1 MTIAVSRS
9 AGLPAAVYALSVG
22 SVGIGTTEF
31 VIMGLLLDVAHDF
44 HISITFAAWSITAYA
59 CGVVIGAPLLTPLL
73 SRYPKKPALLFLMIL
88 FSIGNLGCGIAGNM
102 TMLIIFRVITALA
115 HASFFGISSVYAAE
129 LAPVDKRASAVSAVF
144 LGATLA
150 NILGVPLGAWVG
162 QYLGWRY
169 TFFMVTLI
177 GILSALAVIALVPGR
192 QAQPAVQ
199 SRIRDELKVLRHPT
213 VLRSLLITALG
224 FSGVFAAF
232 TYIAPMLKTVTG
244 MSDHLIPPV
253 LVLFGVGMVAGNH
266 LGGRLTDGGVRR
278 ALLLT
283 LALLIVVLCLFPF
296 AIQTL
301 PGACAAVFLL
311 GAAMFS
317 TIPPLQMQALDSSET
332 GKSMVSSCNIAAFN
346 LGNAAGA
353 WFGGLLLTAG
363 VSLSHIPLAGACLTA
378 SGFVIASVTL
388 SPLKGS
394 QS

>member
-22 SVGIGTTEF
+22 SFGIGTTEF

-44 HISITFAAWSITAYA
+44 HISITLAAWSITAYA

-129 LAPVDKRASAVSAVF
+129 LAPLEKRASAVSAVF

-150 NILGVPLGAWVG
+150 NILGVPLRAWVG

-244 MSDHLIPPV
+244 MSEHLIPPV

-394 QS
+394 QA

>member
-22 SVGIGTTEF
+22 SFGIGTTEF

-44 HISITFAAWSITAYA
+44 HISITLAAWSITAYA

-73 SRYPKKPALLFLMIL
+73 SRYPKKPVLLFLMIL

-129 LAPVDKRASAVSAVF
+129 LAPMEKRASAVSAVF

-244 MSDHLIPPV
+244 MSEHLIPPV

-394 QS
+394 QA

>member
-22 SVGIGTTEF
+22 SFGIGTTEF

-44 HISITFAAWSITAYA
+44 HISITLAAWSITAYA

-199 SRIRDELKVLRHPT
+199 SRIRGELKVLRHPT

-244 MSDHLIPPV
+244 MSEHLIPPV

-394 QS
+394 QA

>member
-22 SVGIGTTEF
+22 SFGIGTTEF

-44 HISITFAAWSITAYA
+44 HISITLAAWSITAYA
-59 CGVVIGAPLLTPLL
+59 CGVVIGAPLLTPPL

-244 MSDHLIPPV
+244 MSEHLIPPV

-394 QS
+394 QA

>member
-22 SVGIGTTEF
+22 SFGIGTTES

-44 HISITFAAWSITAYA
+44 HISITLAAWSITAYA

-244 MSDHLIPPV
+244 MSEHLIPPV

-394 QS
+394 QA

>member
-1 MTIAVSRS
+1 MTIVVSRS

-22 SVGIGTTEF
+22 SFGIGTTEF

-44 HISITFAAWSITAYA
+44 HISITLAAWSITAYA

-244 MSDHLIPPV
+244 MSEHLIPPV

-394 QS
+394 QA

>member
-22 SVGIGTTEF
+22 SFGIGTTEF

-44 HISITFAAWSITAYA
+44 HISITLAAWSITAYA

-73 SRYPKKPALLFLMIL
+73 SRYRKKPALLFLMIL
-88 FSIGNLGCGIAGNM
+88 FSIGNLGCAIAGNM
-102 TMLIIFRVITALA
+102 TMLIIARVITAFA

-244 MSDHLIPPV
+244 MSEHLIPPV

-378 SGFVIASVTL
+378 SGFIIASVTL

-394 QS
+394 QA

>member
-22 SVGIGTTEF
+22 SFGIGTTEF

-44 HISITFAAWSITAYA
+44 HISITLAAWSITAYA

-177 GILSALAVIALVPGR
+177 GILSALAVIAQVPGR

-244 MSDHLIPPV
+244 MSEHLIPPV

-394 QS
+394 QA

>member
-22 SVGIGTTEF
+22 SFGIGTTEF

-44 HISITFAAWSITAYA
+44 HISITLAAWSITAYA

-213 VLRSLLITALG
+213 VLPSLLITALG

-244 MSDHLIPPV
+244 MSEHLIPPV

-378 SGFVIASVTL
+378 SGFIIASVTL

-394 QS
+394 QA

>member
-1 MTIAVSRS
+1 MTIAVSRT

-22 SVGIGTTEF
+22 SFGIGTTEF

-44 HISITFAAWSITAYA
+44 HISITLAAWSITAYA

-150 NILGVPLGAWVG
+150 NILGVPLGALVG

-244 MSDHLIPPV
+244 MSEHLIPPV

-394 QS
+394 QA

>member
-1 MTIAVSRS
+1 MTIAVSRT

-22 SVGIGTTEF
+22 SFGIGTTEF

-44 HISITFAAWSITAYA
+44 HISITLAAWSITAYA

-73 SRYPKKPALLFLMIL
+73 SSYPKKPALLFLMIL

-394 QS
+394 QA

>member
-22 SVGIGTTEF
+22 SFSIGTTEF

-44 HISITFAAWSITAYA
+44 HISITLAAWSITAYA

-394 QS
+394 QA

>member
-1 MTIAVSRS
+1 MTIAVSRP

-22 SVGIGTTEF
+22 SFGIGTTEF

-44 HISITFAAWSITAYA
+44 HISITLAAWSITAYA

-73 SRYPKKPALLFLMIL
+73 SRYRKKPALLFLMIL
-88 FSIGNLGCGIAGNM
+88 FSIGNLGCAIAGNM
-102 TMLIIFRVITALA
+102 TMLIIARVITAFA

-169 TFFMVTLI
+169 TFYMVTLI
-177 GILSALAVIALVPGR
+177 GVLSALAVIALVPGR
-192 QAQPAVQ
+192 QAQPSAQ
-199 SRIRDELKVLRHPT
+199 SRIRDELKVLRHPA

-244 MSDHLIPPV
+244 MSEHLIPPV
-253 LVLFGVGMVAGNH
+253 LMLFGVGMVAGNH

-283 LALLIVVLCLFPF
+283 LALLSVVLCLFPL

-317 TIPPLQMQALDSSET
+317 TIPPLQMQALDSSES

-394 QS
+394 QA

>member
-22 SVGIGTTEF
+22 SFGIGTTEF

-44 HISITFAAWSITAYA
+44 HISITLAAWSITAYA

-150 NILGVPLGAWVG
+150 NILGVPFGAWVG

-244 MSDHLIPPV
+244 MSEHLIPPV

-394 QS
+394 QA

>member
-22 SVGIGTTEF
+22 SFGIGTIEF

-44 HISITFAAWSITAYA
+44 HISITLAAWSITAYA

-129 LAPVDKRASAVSAVF
+129 LAPVEKRASAVSAVF

-244 MSDHLIPPV
+244 MSEHLIPPV

-394 QS
+394 QA

>member
-1 MTIAVSRS
+1 MTIAVSRP

-22 SVGIGTTEF
+22 SFGIGTTEF

-44 HISITFAAWSITAYA
+44 HISITLAAWSITAYA

-244 MSDHLIPPV
+244 MSEHLIPPV

-378 SGFVIASVTL
+378 SGFIIASVTL

-394 QS
+394 QA

>member
-1 MTIAVSRS
+1 MTIAVSRT

-22 SVGIGTTEF
+22 SFGIGTTEF

-44 HISITFAAWSITAYA
+44 HISITLAAWSITAYA

-301 PGACAAVFLL
+301 PGACAAAFLL

-394 QS
+394 QA

>member
-1 MTIAVSRS
+1 MTIAVSRT

-22 SVGIGTTEF
+22 SFGIGTTEF

-44 HISITFAAWSITAYA
+44 HISITLAAWSITAYA

-129 LAPVDKRASAVSAVF
+129 LAPVEKRASAVSAVF

-199 SRIRDELKVLRHPT
+199 SRIRDELKVLRHPA

-232 TYIAPMLKTVTG
+232 SYIAPMLKTVTG
-244 MSDHLIPPV
+244 MSEHLIPPV

-394 QS
+394 QA

>member
-1 MTIAVSRS
+1 MTIAVSRP

-22 SVGIGTTEF
+22 SFGIGTTEF

-44 HISITFAAWSITAYA
+44 HISITLAAWSITAYA

-73 SRYPKKPALLFLMIL
+73 SRYRKKPALLFLMIL
-88 FSIGNLGCGIAGNM
+88 FSIGNLGCAIAGNM
-102 TMLIIFRVITALA
+102 TMLIIARVITAFA

-169 TFFMVTLI
+169 TFYMVTLI

-192 QAQPAVQ
+192 QAQPSAR
-199 SRIRDELKVLRHPT
+199 SRIRDELKVLRHPA

-253 LVLFGVGMVAGNH
+253 LMLFGVGMVAGNH

-283 LALLIVVLCLFPF
+283 LALLSVVLCLFPC

-317 TIPPLQMQALDSSET
+317 TIPPLQMQALDSSES

-346 LGNAAGA
+346 LGNAGGA
-353 WFGGLLLTAG
+353 WFGGLLLASG

-378 SGFVIASVTL
+378 SGWVIASVTL

-394 QS
+394 QA

>member
-1 MTIAVSRS
+1 MTIAVSRT

-22 SVGIGTTEF
+22 SFGIGTTEF

-44 HISITFAAWSITAYA
+44 HISITLAAWSITAYA

-192 QAQPAVQ
+192 QAQPAAQ

-244 MSDHLIPPV
+244 MSEHLIPPV

-394 QS
+394 QA

>member
-1 MTIAVSRS
+1 MTIAVSRP

-22 SVGIGTTEF
+22 SFGIGTTEF

-44 HISITFAAWSITAYA
+44 HISITLAAWSITAYA

-244 MSDHLIPPV
+244 MSEHLIPPV

-283 LALLIVVLCLFPF
+283 QALLIVVLCLFPF

-378 SGFVIASVTL
+378 SGFIIASVTL

-394 QS
+394 QA

>member
-1 MTIAVSRS
+1 MTIAVSRT

-22 SVGIGTTEF
+22 SFGIGTTEF

-44 HISITFAAWSITAYA
+44 HISITLAAWSITAYA

-73 SRYPKKPALLFLMIL
+73 SRYRKKPALLFLMIL
-88 FSIGNLGCGIAGNM
+88 FSIGNLGCAIAGNM
-102 TMLIIFRVITALA
+102 TMLIIARVITAFA

-169 TFFMVTLI
+169 TFYMVTLI
-177 GILSALAVIALVPGR
+177 GVLSALAVIALVPGR

-244 MSDHLIPPV
+244 MSEHLIPPV

-378 SGFVIASVTL
+378 SGFIIASVTL

-394 QS
+394 QA

>member
-1 MTIAVSRS
+1 MTIAVSRT

-22 SVGIGTTEF
+22 SFGIGTTEF

-44 HISITFAAWSITAYA
+44 HISITLAAWSITAYA

-244 MSDHLIPPV
+244 MSEHLIPPV

-378 SGFVIASVTL
+378 SGFIIASVTL
-388 SPLKGS
+388 SFLKGS
-394 QS
+394 QA

>member
-22 SVGIGTTEF
+22 SFGIGTTEF

-44 HISITFAAWSITAYA
+44 HISITLAAWSITAYA

-73 SRYPKKPALLFLMIL
+73 SRYPKKPALLFLMIVV
-88 FSIGNLGCGIAGNM
+88 SIGNLGCGIAGNM

-244 MSDHLIPPV
+244 MSEHLIPPV

-394 QS
+394 QA

>member
-22 SVGIGTTEF
+22 SFGIGTTEF

-44 HISITFAAWSITAYA
+44 HISITLAAWSITAYA

-199 SRIRDELKVLRHPT
+199 SRIHDELKVLRHPT

-244 MSDHLIPPV
+244 MSEHLIPPV

-394 QS
+394 QA

>member
-22 SVGIGTTEF
+22 SFGIGTTEF

-44 HISITFAAWSITAYA
+44 HISITLAAWSITAYA

-129 LAPVDKRASAVSAVF
+129 LAPMDKRASAVSAVF

-150 NILGVPLGAWVG
+150 NILGVPLGALVG

-244 MSDHLIPPV
+244 MSEHLIPPV

-378 SGFVIASVTL
+378 IGFIIASVTL

-394 QS
+394 QA

>member
-9 AGLPAAVYALSVG
+9 AGLPTAVYALSVG
-22 SVGIGTTEF
+22 SFGIGTTEF

>member
-22 SVGIGTTEF
+22 SFGIGTTEF

-44 HISITFAAWSITAYA
+44 HISITLAAWSITAYA

-213 VLRSLLITALG
+213 VLRSLLITAFG

-244 MSDHLIPPV
+244 MSEHLIPPV

-378 SGFVIASVTL
+378 SGFIIASVTL

-394 QS
+394 QA

>member
-1 MTIAVSRS
+1 MTIAVSRP

-22 SVGIGTTEF
+22 SFGIGTTEF

-44 HISITFAAWSITAYA
+44 HISITLAAWSITAYA

-169 TFFMVTLI
+169 TFYMVTLI
-177 GILSALAVIALVPGR
+177 GVLSALAVIALVPGR

-244 MSDHLIPPV
+244 MSEHLIPPV

-378 SGFVIASVTL
+378 SGFIIASVTL

-394 QS
+394 QA

>member
-22 SVGIGTTEF
+22 SFGIGTTEF

-44 HISITFAAWSITAYA
+44 HISITLAAWSITAYA

-73 SRYPKKPALLFLMIL
+73 SHYPKKPALLFLMIL

-129 LAPVDKRASAVSAVF
+129 LAPMEKRASAVSAVF

-244 MSDHLIPPV
+244 MSEHLIPPV

-394 QS
+394 QA

>member
-1 MTIAVSRS
+1 MTIAVSRT

-22 SVGIGTTEF
+22 SFGIGTTEF

-44 HISITFAAWSITAYA
+44 HISITLAAWSITAYA

-199 SRIRDELKVLRHPT
+199 IRIRDELKVLRHPT

-244 MSDHLIPPV
+244 MSEHLIPPV

-378 SGFVIASVTL
+378 SGFIIASVTL

-394 QS
+394 QA

>member
-22 SVGIGTTEF
+22 SFGIGTTEF

-44 HISITFAAWSITAYA
+44 HISITLAAWSITAYA

-129 LAPVDKRASAVSAVF
+129 LAPVEKRASAVSAVF

-150 NILGVPLGAWVG
+150 NILGVPLGALVG

-244 MSDHLIPPV
+244 MSEHLIPPV

-394 QS
+394 QA

>member
-22 SVGIGTTEF
+22 SFGIGTTEF

-44 HISITFAAWSITAYA
+44 HISITLAAWSITAYA

-129 LAPVDKRASAVSAVF
+129 LAPVEKRASAVSAVF

-244 MSDHLIPPV
+244 MSEHLIPPV
-253 LVLFGVGMVAGNH
+253 LALFGVGMVAGNH

-394 QS
+394 QA